1 MGKSFSQVYGRTSLA
16 LFALIL
22 LLPGYTAAA
31 DRILKVNPR
40 HIEGMQNMPSEITSM
55 LEELGYEWLPIR
67 DPVTGQPGQIAH
79 QSGQYRMLFRAK
91 ANAAV
96 EIEVHIRIGDNVTGL
111 YFTEVGSDEPG
122 EVALDYYH
130 KLRERL
136 ELEFGADSVS
146 DGSALFTP

>member
-1 MGKSFSQVYGRTSLA
+1 MGKSFGQVYSRTALA
-16 LFALIL
+16 LFALFL

-31 DRILKVNPR
+31 DRILKIDPR
-40 HIEGMQNMPSEITSM
+40 HVEGMQNMPSEITSM

-67 DPVTGQPGQIAH
+67 DPVTGQPGQVAH
-79 QSGQYRMLFRAK
+79 QFGQYRMLFRAT

-96 EIEVHIRIGDNVTGL
+96 QVEVHIRTGDNVTGL
-111 YFTEVGSDEPG
+111 YFSGVGSDQPG
-122 EVALDYYH
+122 DAALGYYK
-130 KLRERL
+130 KLRERA